1 MPFDYF
7 LLKKKRKKENE
18 RGSNF
23 KIIEKKPVTL
33 WKIAL
38 DKG

>member
-23 KIIEKKPVTL
+23 KIIEKKNCDTL
-33 WKIAL
+33 KDCL
-38 DKG
+38 R

>member
-23 KIIEKKPVTL
+23 KIIEKKKL
-33 WKIAL
+33 WHFERL
-38 DKG
+38 P